1 MLLLSSGPGLAL
13 DLRYATAD
21 NLAGV
26 AVYARA
32 VALLAPTA
40 HAAML
45 RAAARAH
52 AMGLGLR
59 VLDAFRPLD
68 AQWAFWRALPDP
80 RYVADPGSDAAMH
93 PRGAAVDV
101 TLERDGVGLAMGT
114 GFDEMSPRSATGAL
128 DLPREALCHRA
139 LLLGIMAGAGW
150 AGIESEWWHFEMP
163 ELRGLPQLWARDVP
177 GGPM

>member
-1 MLLLSSGPGLAL
+1 MRVLRAGDGLTL
-13 DLRYATAD
+13 DLRYAGAG
-21 NLAGV
+21 NLLGV

-40 HAAML
+40 HAALL

-80 RYVADPGSDAAMH
+80 RYVADPGSEAAMH
-93 PRGAAVDV
+93 PRGAAVDL
-101 TLERDGVGLAMGT
+101 TLERGGVVLPMGT
-114 GFDEMSPRSATGAL
+114 EFDEMSPRSAPDAL
-128 DLPREALCHRA
+128 DLPAEALHNRA
-139 LLLGIMAGAGW
+139 LLGGIMASCGW
-150 AGIESEWWHFEMP
+150 AGIATEWWHFERP